1 MTALTVDQAKNTAV
15 IAVIVLVVLSIAS
28 AMIIKNIVG
37 KVISIVLFAGLAM
50 GAYTQRAN
58 LKTCADKAQ
67 AEIEANV
74 ANPTLSCTFFGRD
87 IKVGG

>member
-1 MTALTVDQAKNTAV
+1 MTALTVDQAKNAAV
-15 IAVIVLVVLSIAS
+15 IAVVVLVVLSIVS

-37 KVISIVLFAGLAM
+37 KIISIVLFAGLAL

-58 LKTCADKAQ
+58 LKDCADKAQ
-67 AEIEANV
+67 AQIEAN
-74 ANPTLSCTFFGRD
+74 ATNPTLTCTFFGRD

>member
-1 MTALTVDQAKNTAV
+1 MTALTVDQAKNAAV
-15 IAVIVLVVLSIAS
+15 IAVVVLVVLSIAS

-37 KVISIVLFAGLAM
+37 KIISIVLFAGLAL

-58 LKTCADKAQ
+58 LKSCADKAQ
-67 AEIEANV
+67 TQIEAN
-74 ANPTLSCTFFGRD
+74 ATNPSLTCTFFGRE

>member
-37 KVISIVLFAGLAM
+37 KVISIVLFAGLAL

-58 LKTCADKAQ
+58 LKTCADRAQ
-67 AEIEANV
+67 AEVESNAT
-74 ANPTLSCTFFGRD
+74 NPTLSCTFFGRD

>member
-1 MTALTVDQAKNTAV
+1 MTALTVDQAKNAAV
-15 IAVIVLVVLSIAS
+15 IAVVVLVVLSIAS

-37 KVISIVLFAGLAM
+37 KIISIVLFAGLAL

-58 LKTCADKAQ
+58 LKDCADKAQ
-67 AEIEANV
+67 TQIEANV
-74 ANPTLSCTFFGRD
+74 TNPSLTCTFFGRE